1 MAKTDALRTTAESLA
16 KRRAEAERER
26 LRKSIPAADVLKEYA
41 SQLPPVYRQV
51 LAAFQ
56 DAQPGRQAGE
66 SLAAV
71 TIQTHLQNT
80 DIRYDLP
87 DVVDACL
94 ALVAAGFL
102 DDTSRAFE
110 SFAPTPVGEAL
121 IAVITG
127 REAPSRSIPPLPM
140 PTW

>member
-1 MAKTDALRTTAESLA
+1 MSTPDALRTVAENLA
-16 KRRAEAERER
+16 AATRDRR
-26 LRKSIPAADVLKEYA
+26 KKTIPEPAVLAEYA
-41 SQLPPVYRQV
+41 AQLPPVYRQV
-51 LAAFQ
+51 LAAFL
-56 DAQPGRQAGE
+56 DTNPGRMAGE
-66 SLAAV
+66 DVAAV
-71 TIQTHLQNT
+71 SIQMHLRNT
-80 DIRYDLP
+80 GVRYDLP
-87 DVVDACL
+87 DIVDACL

-127 REAPSRSIPPLPM
+127 REAPSRTIPALPS